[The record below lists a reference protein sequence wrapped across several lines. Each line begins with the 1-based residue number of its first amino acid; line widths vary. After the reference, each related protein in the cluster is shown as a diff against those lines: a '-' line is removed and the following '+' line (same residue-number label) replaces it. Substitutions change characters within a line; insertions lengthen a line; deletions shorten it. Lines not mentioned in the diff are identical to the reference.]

1 MILADVNVLVYS
13 AHVESSRHTEYREWL
28 LSVLAGPE
36 GLALTTA
43 TVAGFCR
50 VVTHPSVFRVPST
63 PADAV
68 AVVTAWDSVRRTRWI
83 DQGGSVWAVLA
94 GLMSA
99 DPGIRGNLVPDAVL
113 AATAIAHRAQL
124 ATADRGFAR
133 FPGLRIVH
141 PLG

>member
-1 MILADVNVLVYS
+1 MILADVNVLVHA
-13 AHVESSRHTEYREWL
+13 AHVESPRHAEYHEWL
-28 LSVLAGPE
+28 RRLLNGPDGLVL
-36 GLALTTA
+36 TMTA
-43 TVAGFCR
+43 VTGFCR
-50 VVTHPSVFRVPST
+50 IVTHPGVFRVPST

-68 AVVTAWDSVRRTRWI
+68 AVVRAWSDVRRTRWV
-83 DQGGSVWAVLA
+83 DQDASVWAVLA
-94 GLMSA
+94 DLLSA

-133 FPGLRIVH
+133 FPGLTVVH